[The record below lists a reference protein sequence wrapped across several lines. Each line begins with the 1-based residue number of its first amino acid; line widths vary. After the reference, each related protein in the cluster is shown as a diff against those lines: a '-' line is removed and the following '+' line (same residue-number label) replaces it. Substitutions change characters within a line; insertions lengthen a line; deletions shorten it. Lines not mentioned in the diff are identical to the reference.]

1 MLIRPRTRGD
11 MAELVELA
19 TTVHAVDDYPVY
31 LPDEDLLRFLTHPTP
46 EAAWV
51 AEAAGRL
58 VGHVASNSHSNQA
71 VMDVIR
77 AAGISDEVGVVARLL
92 VNPGIS
98 RAGFGMQLLDQARL
112 SIASLGRTPV
122 LDVFASSPAVA
133 LYRRA
138 GWRELGVATFRV
150 SGQAISELVFAF
162 PE

>member
-1 MLIRPRTRGD
+1 MTD
-11 MAELVELA
+11 LVELA

-46 EAAWV
+46 LAAWV
-51 AEAAGRL
+51 AESAGRL

-92 VNPGIS
+92 VDPGVR
-98 RAGFGMQLLDQARL
+98 RAGIGMQLLEQARF

-122 LDVFASSPAVA
+122 LDVVASSPAVA

-138 GWRELGVATFRV
+138 GWMELGMATFRV

-162 PE
+162 PG